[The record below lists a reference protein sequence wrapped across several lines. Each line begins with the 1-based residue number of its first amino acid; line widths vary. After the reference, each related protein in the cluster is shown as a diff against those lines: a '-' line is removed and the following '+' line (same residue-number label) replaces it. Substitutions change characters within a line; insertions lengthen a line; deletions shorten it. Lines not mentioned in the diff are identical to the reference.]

1 MPGGDPITAK
11 PADILNNSR
20 ITPMQW
26 VILLLC
32 MIASMIEGF
41 DIVIIAYTAP
51 AISQDWGVQASE
63 LGVVFSAGV
72 LGMTLGAMF
81 LGGLADRFGRRIVVS
96 GTLLVAGLATSAVVL
111 SSTVTELVVLRVL
124 AGIALGALVATL
136 PALTGEFS
144 PGRHRTLIIAVLIA
158 SANIGGFSGGL
169 IVAELIA
176 DVGWRTIFLYT
187 GLLTVSIAV
196 LVWLLVPESIAF
208 VMRRRT
214 DSALQAVNRTLTYIG
229 QQTVDRL
236 PPVADHA
243 RVEKASVAALLVAR
257 RRTTTLLIWTAFFLS
272 FLAVYFVSS
281 WMPQVLTTA
290 GLSQKQA
297 IQGTTA
303 LPMGAIFGNILIGL
317 LATKWGLSRLMAIAF
332 AVGAL
337 CMVALSLMHPVLPT
351 MPFVLIWALL
361 LVTGIS
367 LLGSFGNMYNVA
379 MSVYPVHIRG
389 TGIGWA
395 AGLGRA
401 GAVVSPTLA
410 GLMIAAHL
418 SMPTVFFLFA
428 VPALLAA
435 LCVAYISTRELT

>member
-1 MPGGDPITAK
+1 MAGGDTPT
-11 PADILNNSR
+11 PQQTELLNPSR
-20 ITPMQW
+20 ITPVQW
-26 VILLLC
+26 IILILC

-41 DIVIIAYTAP
+41 DIVIISYTAP

-81 LGGLADRFGRRIVVS
+81 LGGLADKFGRRVVVS
-96 GTLLVAGLATSAVVL
+96 GTLLVAGAATSAVIL
-111 SSTVTELVVLRVL
+111 SSSVTELVMLRVL

-158 SANIGGFSGGL
+158 SANIGGFLGGL

-176 DVGWRTIFLYT
+176 DVGWKTIFLYT
-187 GLLTVSIAV
+187 GLLTVATAA
-196 LVWLLVPESIAF
+196 LVWLLIPESIAF
-208 VMRRRT
+208 VIKKRGEH
-214 DSALQAVNRTLTYIG
+214 ALATVNRTLTYIG
-229 QQTVDRL
+229 QQPIPQL
-236 PPVADHA
+236 PPIAGNTQA
-243 RVEKASVAALLVAR
+243 EKASVASLLVAR
-257 RRTTTLLIWTAFFLS
+257 RRTTTLLIWVAFFLS

-317 LATKWGLSRLMAIAF
+317 LATKWGLSRMMAAAF
-332 AVGAL
+332 VVGTG
-337 CMVALSLMHPVLPT
+337 CMVALSLMHPLLPT
-351 MPFVLIWALL
+351 MPFIVIWAILFL
-361 LVTGIS
+361 TGVS

-410 GLMIAAHL
+410 GLLIAAQL

-428 VPALLAA
+428 VPALLSA
-435 LCVAYISTRELT
+435 LCVAFISTRELT